1 MKKILSLAVALL
13 LLGVFVSAQEFGA
26 IRGTVRDS
34 EGNPLPGVSVTL
46 TGSKIAAMSAISSER
61 GNFRFM
67 NLPVANDYTLKLELS
82 GFKPL
87 TRQQLSVSFGRD
99 ITLDLTME
107 QAVLEEEVTVVGQT
121 PVIDTKRTQVGVNVT
136 EEMIMSLP
144 TARNPWVIMS
154 LIPGMLVDR
163 EDVGGNEGGQQSA
176 YYGHGGGRGDQTWNV
191 DGANITDNSALGAAP
206 AYLNIASYEELQVNY
221 GNNDVKSQT
230 GGVQVNLV
238 SKRGGNAFS
247 GTFYL
252 DAEDK
257 RWQADNVK
265 KELKDIGYTA
275 AGVDR
280 VYLYGANFGGPI
292 LRDKA
297 WFYLAW
303 GIQDINART
312 LAGTTDKTWLASG
325 YAKMNFQL
333 TPSTRLEGFVEYD
346 NKEKWGR
353 TAWDAT
359 QQGPETVWN
368 QTGPGYIWKGE
379 IDHTMGNIYL
389 NLKGVFINGGFNLQP
404 VQGKRTA
411 DGSGKYM
418 IRYYYPEFY
427 VSGNIDDYG
436 TDRDQINVNFSG
448 NLFLE
453 NVLGGDH
460 EWKFGVDYVT
470 AVVTTFDLYE
480 GNLSLAYWGPDP
492 SLPTGEWWEAW
503 LLRDYKI
510 NYGFNRYSFFLQDT
524 ATFGRL
530 TFNLGL
536 RYDMESSVVSE
547 YEIPASPWLPKYMP
561 ALKVSEIDPGV
572 KWKTLSPRLSLV
584 WDIFGT
590 GKDIIKFSVARYG
603 SQSGFGLADF
613 INPVGWTEI
622 DVIWQ
627 DLNHDGRVT
636 SNELFGYDWDTGALM
651 DVNNPDYWLW
661 YSGFDP
667 DNPTSLSI
675 RNKFDPNFKS
685 PLLDELT
692 VSYEKEIMTDFAG
705 RLEFFYKKQHHE
717 EWTIGMLADGTLDS
731 QSNYYAYSTEPITG
745 YTVYGR
751 KKYYPYSYRTNYPNL
766 YTQYMAGQI
775 VFSKRLSNKWMMDAS
790 FTYSDW
796 KQHWKGDYIDP
807 QYVEYYDG
815 GVVAPGSGGSGL
827 SGIYVNSRWQGKL
840 SGLVQLPYGINFS
853 GVFVARE
860 GYVKRTD
867 VLAYRPGIGT
877 RSIYGSPDGGGKF
890 GDERLPAFW
899 VLNLRAEKLFRI
911 TDTATV
917 ALGVDGFNIT
927 NSAHAL
933 KQEIRMTSARFGQ
946 DLRILNPRVFRFGVR
961 FTF

>member
-1 MKKILSLAVALL
+1 MKKALTLAVGLL

-26 IRGTVRDS
+26 IRGAVRDT
-34 EGNPLPGVSVTL
+34 EGNPLPGVSITL
-46 TGSKIAAMSAISSER
+46 TGSKIAPMATVSSER
-61 GNFRFM
+61 GNFRFL
-67 NLPVANDYTLKLELS
+67 NLPVANDYVLKLELA
-82 GFKPL
+82 GFRPIV
-87 TRQQLSVSFGRD
+87 RQNLAVSFGRD
-99 ITLDLTME
+99 ITLDLAME
-107 QAVLEEEVTVVGQT
+107 QAVIAEEVTVIGQT

-144 TARNPWVIMS
+144 TARNPWVIMT

-252 DAEDK
+252 DAEDQ
-257 RWQADNVK
+257 RWQSDNVK
-265 KELKDIGYTA
+265 QALKDIGYTA

-280 VYLYGANFGGPI
+280 IYLYGANFGGPI

-312 LAGTTDKTWLASG
+312 LAGTTDKTWLVSG
-325 YAKMNFQL
+325 YTKLNFQL
-333 TPSTRLEGFVEYD
+333 TPTTRMEGFMEYD

-353 TAWDAT
+353 TWYGAT
-359 QQGPETVWN
+359 VQGPETLWN

-379 IDHTMGNIYL
+379 IDQTTGNLYL

-404 VQGKRTA
+404 VQGKRTS
-411 DGSGKYM
+411 DGSG
-418 IRYYYPEFY
+418 RYITRTYYPTFY
-427 VSGNIDDYG
+427 FSGNVDDYG
-436 TDRDQINVNFSG
+436 TDRDQLNLNLSG

-470 AVVTTFDLYE
+470 AIVTTFDLYE
-480 GNLSLAYWGPDP
+480 ANLSLAYWGPDP

-503 LLRDYKI
+503 LVRDYRI
-510 NYGFNRYSFFLQDT
+510 NYGFKRYSFFLQDT

-530 TFNLGL
+530 TLNLGL

-547 YEIPASPWLPKYMP
+547 YEIPASPWLPQYMQ
-561 ALKVSEIDPGV
+561 ALKVSEIDPGI

-590 GKDIIKFSVARYG
+590 GKDIFKLSVSRYG

-613 INPVGWTEI
+613 INPLGWTEI
-622 DVIWQ
+622 DLLWQ
-627 DLNHDGRVT
+627 DLNGDGRVT
-636 SNELFGYDWDTGALM
+636 SNELFGYDWATGALK
-651 DVNNPDYWLW
+651 DPNDPDYWLW
-661 YSGFDP
+661 YMGLNP
-667 DNPTSLSI
+667 DNPTSLAL
-675 RNKFDPNFKS
+675 RNKYDPDFKS
-685 PLLDELT
+685 PLLDEIT

-705 RLEFFYKKQHHE
+705 RLEFFYKKQHKE
-717 EWTIGMLADGTLDS
+717 EWTIGMLPDGTLETPA
-731 QSNYYAYSTEPITG
+731 NYYAYSTEPKTG

-751 KKYYPYSYRTNYPNL
+751 TRYYPYSY
-766 YTQYMAGQI
+766 
-775 VFSKRLSNKWMMDAS
+775 
-790 FTYSDW
+790 
-796 KQHWKGDYIDP
+796 
-807 QYVEYYDG
+807 
-815 GVVAPGSGGSGL
+815 
-827 SGIYVNSRWQGKL
+827 
-840 SGLVQLPYGINFS
+840 
-853 GVFVARE
+853 
-860 GYVKRTD
+860 
-867 VLAYRPGIGT
+867 
-877 RSIYGSPDGGGKF
+877 
-890 GDERLPAFW
+890 
-899 VLNLRAEKLFRI
+899 
-911 TDTATV
+911 
-917 ALGVDGFNIT
+917 
-927 NSAHAL
+927 
-933 KQEIRMTSARFGQ
+933 
-946 DLRILNPRVFRFGVR
+946 
-961 FTF
+961 

>member
-1 MKKILSLAVALL
+1 MKKALIFTIAFL
-13 LLGVFVSAQEFGA
+13 LLGVFASAQEFGA
-26 IRGTVRDS
+26 IRGTVRDT
-34 EGNPLPGVSVTL
+34 EGNPLPGVSITL
-46 TGSKIAAMSAISSER
+46 TGSKIAPMATVSSER
-61 GNFRFM
+61 GNFRFL
-67 NLPVANDYTLKLELS
+67 NLPVANDYTLKLELA
-82 GFKPL
+82 GFKPI
-87 TRQQLSVSFGRD
+87 TRQQLNVSFGRD

-107 QAVLEEEVTVVGQT
+107 QAVLAEEVTVVGQT

-176 YYGHGGGRGDQTWNV
+176 YYGHGGGRGDQTWNI

-206 AYLNIASYEELQVNY
+206 AYLNIASYEELQINY

-230 GGVQVNLV
+230 GGVQVNLI

-247 GTFYL
+247 GSFYL

-265 KELKDIGYTA
+265 QELKDIGYTA

-292 LRDKA
+292 LRDKM

-312 LAGTTDKTWLASG
+312 LADTTDKTWLASG
-325 YAKMNFQL
+325 YAKLNFQL
-333 TPSTRLEGFVEYD
+333 TPSTRAEAFVEYD

-379 IDHTMGNIYL
+379 IDQTVGNLYL
-389 NLKGVFINGGFNLQP
+389 NLKGIFTNGGFNLQP

-411 DGSGKYM
+411 DGSGRYM
-418 IRYYYPEFY
+418 VVYNYPEFY

-436 TDRDQINVNFSG
+436 TDRDQLNLNLSG

-453 NVLGGDH
+453 NILGGDH

-470 AVVTTFDLYE
+470 AIVTTFDLYE
-480 GNLSLAYWGPDP
+480 GNLRLNYYGPDS
-492 SLPTGEWWEAW
+492 SLPLGEWWEAW
-503 LLRDYKI
+503 LYRDYQI
-510 NYGFNRYSFFLQDT
+510 NYGFKRYSFFLQDT

-536 RYDMESSVVSE
+536 RYDIESSVVSE
-547 YEIPASPWLPKYMP
+547 YEIPASPWLPQYMV
-561 ALKVSEIDPGV
+561 ALKVSEIDPGI

-590 GKDIIKFSVARYG
+590 GKDIFKLSVSRYG

-613 INPVGWTEI
+613 INPVGWTEV
-622 DVIWQ
+622 DLIWQ
-627 DLNHDGRVT
+627 DFNGDGRVT
-636 SNELFGYDWDTGALM
+636 SNELFGYDWDTGELK
-651 DVNNPDYWLW
+651 DPNDPNYWLW
-661 YSGFDP
+661 YGGFNP
-667 DNPTSLSI
+667 DDPTSLSI
-675 RNKFDPNFKS
+675 RNKYASDFHS
-685 PLLDELT
+685 PYLDELT
-692 VSYEKEIMTDFAG
+692 VSYEREVMTDFAA
-705 RLEFFYKKQHHE
+705 RVEFFYKKQHQE
-717 EWTIGMLADGTLDS
+717 EWTRGMLPDGTIEDS
-731 QSNYYAYSTEPITG
+731 SNYYLAGTAPIVN
-745 YTVYGR
+745 YPYYGR
-751 KKYYPYSYRTNYPNL
+751 YQYYPYRYRMNYPNR
-766 YTQYMAGQI
+766 YTQYLAGQL
-775 VFSKRLSNKWMMDAS
+775 VLTKRLSNKWMMDAS
-790 FTYSDW
+790 FTYSSW
-796 KQHWKGDYIDP
+796 TQHYKGDYVDP
-807 QYVEYYDG
+807 TNLEYYDG

-840 SGLVQLPYGINFS
+840 SGLVQLPLGINFS

-860 GYVKRTD
+860 GYVKLTD
-867 VLAYRPGIGT
+867 VRVYRPGIGYG
-877 RSIYGSPDGGGKF
+877 SVYGSPSGGGKF

-899 VLNLRAEKLFRI
+899 VLNLRLEKLFRI

-917 ALGVDGFNIT
+917 ALAVDGFNIT
-927 NSAHAL
+927 NAAHAL
-933 KQEIRMTSARFGQ
+933 KQQTRITSANYGQ